1 MDRQLPSS
9 GLADLDKDLVL
20 DMDFDLD
27 KDLVLDM
34 DLDLD
39 FVLDIVLDLK
49 FAKCLLRFFSFL
61 QKLRTFPFAH
71 LHFLGCIRHTDT
83 LNDLHWDILCLRL
96 YECLAL
102 SDIII

>member
-9 GLADLDKDLVL
+9 GLA
-20 DMDFDLD
+20 DLD

-61 QKLRTFPFAH
+61 QKLRTCPFAH
-71 LHFLGCIRHTDT
+71 LQFSGCTRQADS
-83 LNDLHWDILCLRL
+83 LNDLHWDILCLRR